1 MFKRIKIH
9 NIYRISNIYYN
20 KYNKS
25 INRQILKNIN
35 LTNGHKPHK
44 DISLI
49 NKKIIN
55 NHFGINSSRIEK
67 KYVKHITTNSQNL
80 TGIQIINKV
89 SPLPLKEITK
99 KPTSI
104 FSLNITERTS
114 RNHSKEQI
122 NKHHTMIKRNHLE
135 SFSPK
140 NTHEIIYK
148 KIKRIHNKKSAIIH
162 SFLKN
167 TASTAKMKGLK
178 INKKINNSNNN
189 HKGVINNKEVFNK
202 TVKDKNF

>member
-1 MFKRIKIH
+1 MKKRMKTELLGTKTDIFILGQQ
-9 NIYRISNIYYN
+9 NEINPY

-35 LTNGHKPHK
+35 LTNNNKPHK
-44 DISLI
+44 EISLI

-55 NHFGINSSRIEK
+55 FHFGINSSRIEK
-67 KYVKHITTNSQNL
+67 KYVKHISTNSQNI
-80 TGIQIINKV
+80 TGIKIINKV
-89 SPLPLKEITK
+89 NPLAIKDIK
-99 KPTSI
+99 KKQTSI
-104 FSLNITERTS
+104 LSLNNTERTS

-122 NKHHTMIKRNHLE
+122 NKHNTMIKRNHLD

-148 KIKRIHNKKSAIIH
+148 KMKRIHNKKSAIIH

-167 TASTAKMKGLK
+167 VASSSKIKGLIEK
-178 INKKINNSNNN
+178 IKGYSKKS
-189 HKGVINNKEVFNK
+189 KK
-202 TVKDKNF
+202 